1 MFNTKPNSKR
11 SYYFDDRFAQSRVV
25 KPLLAGRNRVIVVSL
40 FIFILSSAL
49 WFAKSSMDHV
59 RDVNEL
65 KTLISVFVNINRY
78 GQISQ
83 DDIDVLAEEI
93 YGAGKRYDID
103 PLLIL
108 SVITV
113 ESGFNRQ
120 AVSYMGARG
129 LMQLLPAT
137 ARSIAQE
144 LKMDYTHHNELSD
157 ISKNITLGTYYLY
170 KLSERYNRNM
180 SLYLTAYNYGP
191 ENVDRMLREQGAVPL
206 GYSSKIIKTYNKLSF

>member
-1 MFNTKPNSKR
+1 VFNTKPNSKHA
-11 SYYFDDRFAQSRVV
+11 YYFDAHFAKSRVV
-25 KPLLAGRNRVIVVSL
+25 KPFLAGKNRIIVISL
-40 FIFILSSAL
+40 FILFLSSAL
-49 WFAKSSMDHV
+49 WFAKRSVDHV

-78 GQISQ
+78 SQISQ
-83 DDIDVLAEEI
+83 DEINTLADEI

-113 ESGFNRQ
+113 ESGFNRV

-144 LKMDYTHHNELSD
+144 LKMDYTHRNELND
-157 ISKNITLGTYYLY
+157 ISKNVALGTYYLY
-170 KLSERYNRNM
+170 KLSKKYNRNM

-191 ENVDRMLREQGAVPL
+191 ENVDRMLRERGTVPL
-206 GYSSKIIKTYNKLSF
+206 GYSSKIIKTYKKLSF